1 VLTPFRICCDRQVW
15 DIRKP
20 NAFERRFTAH
30 EGLVM
35 TICWHPE
42 EKSIIA
48 SGGRDRLIKV
58 LALAMHTDRHATW
71 KQLQSILISCTT
83 SICDNTDMGPES
95 ASLQPKTH
103 NSNDR
108 LGRAAAVAAQLSNAH
123 RLHRVLSRLP
133 DPRLVHQPSNYSS
146 NRCSLHST
154 PELR

>member
-1 VLTPFRICCDRQVW
+1 MLTPLRICGDRQVW

-58 LALAMHTDRHATW
+58 LAPATHTDRHATW
-71 KQLQSILISCTT
+71 KQHVAVDTDPLSH
-83 SICDNTDMGPES
+83 NTDPQIWDLNPRASNPKHTIQTIASVGRLQWQPNFPTRIAS
-95 ASLQPKTH
+95 TASLVDCQIHVWYVNP
-103 NSNDR
+103 
-108 LGRAAAVAAQLSNAH
+108 A
-123 RLHRVLSRLP
+123 
-133 DPRLVHQPSNYSS
+133 
-146 NRCSLHST
+146 
-154 PELR
+154 

>member
-1 VLTPFRICCDRQVW
+1 VQFNPFYSNYFGAAFDNGTVQVRLPLFILPLASTILTRFLSLFTGPRLQVW

-58 LALAMHTDRHATW
+58 KA
-71 KQLQSILISCTT
+71 QS
-83 SICDNTDMGPES
+83 
-95 ASLQPKTH
+95 
-103 NSNDR
+103 
-108 LGRAAAVAAQLSNAH
+108 
-123 RLHRVLSRLP
+123 
-133 DPRLVHQPSNYSS
+133 
-146 NRCSLHST
+146 
-154 PELR
+154 

>member
-1 VLTPFRICCDRQVW
+1 MLTPLRICGDHQVW

-58 LALAMHTDRHATW
+58 LAPAMHTDRHATW
-71 KQLQSILISCTT
+71 KQHVAVDTDSLSHTT
-83 SICDNTDMGPES
+83 PIRRYGT
-95 ASLQPKTH
+95 
-103 NSNDR
+103 
-108 LGRAAAVAAQLSNAH
+108 
-123 RLHRVLSRLP
+123 
-133 DPRLVHQPSNYSS
+133 
-146 NRCSLHST
+146 
-154 PELR
+154 